1 MGTEVPTYF
10 ENVNPLAKIFLE
22 QSVKNAHTNM
32 KRYHH
37 AMVTDA
43 LDIQM

>member
-1 MGTEVPTYF
+1 
-10 ENVNPLAKIFLE
+10 
-22 QSVKNAHTNM
+22 M

-43 LDIQM
+43 LDIQMWPALFEHSAQRSGTTNTKVPN